1 MIFVDTSFW
10 VAVISERDTNHDEAV
25 RLLERYGDDQLA
37 TSNHVCGETWTFL
50 RRRYGHAAAVR
61 FVDRIRR
68 SPRVRVAFVS
78 EQLEGQAWA
87 WLRRR
92 DEREYSFVDAA
103 SFALMRSLRIR
114 EVLTFDQ
121 DFDAAGFIRLTPYPA
136 A

>member
-10 VAVISERDTNHDEAV
+10 VAVISERDANHDEAV
-25 RLLERYGDDQLA
+25 RLLEKYGDDQLA

-50 RRRYGHAAAVR
+50 RWRYGHGAAVR
-61 FVDRIRR
+61 FADRIRR
-68 SPRVRVAFVS
+68 SARVRVTFVP
-78 EQLEGQAWA
+78 EQLEEQAWA

-114 EVLTFDQ
+114 EVLAFDE
-121 DFDAAGFIRLTPYPA
+121 DFGAAGFVRLIP
-136 A
+136 